1 MEDIVDLIFSDSSA
15 SQVSDTIKDVL
26 YSKSADKI
34 DELRPLAAASLFGG
48 EADYETES
56 ESEFE
61 EEE

>member
-34 DELRPLAAASLFGG
+34 DELRPLVSASLFGG
-48 EADYETES
+48 EADYEAES

>member
-48 EADYETES
+48 EANYET

>member
-34 DELRPLAAASLFGG
+34 DELRPLAANSLFGNN
-48 EADYETES
+48 DSYENN
-56 ESEFE
+56 
-61 EEE
+61 